1 MLLYAP
7 VVQRIERSVADA
19 EVGGSNPSGRAKSLS
34 LSLSLEFEFGPLA
47 QSARASHSHCGGRG
61 FDSPTVHHMT

>member
-19 EVGGSNPSGRAKSLS
+19 EVGGSNPSGRAKGLFVWWR
-34 LSLSLEFEFGPLA
+34 LGPLA

-61 FDSPTVHHMT
+61 FDSPTVHQMT